1 MSMKSNMAALIDQAA
16 RLAGQRVTGAR
27 LGDIDKL
34 IDQMDEGA
42 GATALFAAAWRA
54 ADLDGT
60 PVRLNNPTP
69 VNLPFVVYSNGLG
82 WVMMQSFGVDGFWH
96 GMGID
101 APYKAPAEI
110 QPEAETI
117 MPPSFD
123 ESLTAPAEDAEI
135 ISESTTAEPENIDVP
150 PENKSQRPEIL
161 IEKLDG
167 ITCISLPQRSGV
179 AQARPSAMS
188 LVRSALWA
196 RKGVFIDAV
205 LATVLI
211 NLLTLATSLYSMQ
224 VFDRV
229 IPSEGFQTLWV
240 LTIGVSLSIC
250 LEFMLKHVRSR
261 TVDHTCNGVDH
272 KLSEWFFN
280 RMLGIRMEARPA
292 SVGTLASQIK
302 GFEMVRGVLASTSL
316 FVIADVPFAIFFL
329 FVIFLIGGWV
339 VAVPIV
345 AMPIALVAGVMFQR
359 AIQQHTR
366 LNLSAS
372 NRKAG
377 LLVEAVDGAESLKTN
392 SAEWIVQAR
401 WNRLVQETSHA
412 EQSIRNYSALSQNLT
427 VGFQQLS
434 YIALVAVGAY
444 FVTQNEMTM
453 GALLACSIIGN
464 RAMMPIVQLP
474 GVMVQWALARAAIEG
489 LEQVINLPNE
499 ADEAHHA
506 LTPQT
511 LDGSFRFERTRFS
524 YGMGP
529 QGRVVLEIEHLN
541 IKPGE
546 RVGLIGPIGSGKS
559 TFLKLASG
567 LYRPAAGKVFLG
579 GVDLAL
585 LSSPV
590 MREIIGYLPQEAKL
604 FSGTLRDNL
613 TIGLPDPGEEAILAA
628 SRRTGL
634 IDLILGQP
642 KGLALELTE
651 GGRGVSGGQKQLI
664 AVTRMLLAKPKV
676 WLLDEPTGS
685 MDSATESR
693 IVNLLRELSA
703 EGVTLI
709 VTTHK
714 TALLP
719 LLDRLIILQG
729 GRLLLDG
736 PRDAV
741 LQKISGQAPRPEAQS
756 QGVAT

>member
-1 MSMKSNMAALIDQAA
+1 MKSNIAALIDQSA
-16 RLAGQRVTGAR
+16 RLAGQRVAGAR
-27 LGDIDKL
+27 LTGIDAL
-34 IDQMDEGA
+34 VDQLDEGA
-42 GATALFAAAWRA
+42 GATALFAGAWRA

-69 VNLPFVVYSNGLG
+69 VNLPFVAYSDGLG
-82 WVMMQSFGVDGFWH
+82 WVMVQSFGADSFWR
-96 GMGID
+96 GMN
-101 APYKAPAEI
+101 ANQE
-110 QPEAETI
+110 EL
-117 MPPSFD
+117 
-123 ESLTAPAEDAEI
+123 SL
-135 ISESTTAEPENIDVP
+135 EN
-150 PENKSQRPEIL
+150 
-161 IEKLDG
+161 LDG
-167 ITCISLPQRSGV
+167 VTCISLPQRSAV
-179 AQARPSAMS
+179 AQARPTAFG
-188 LVRSALWA
+188 LVRNALWA
-196 RKGVFIDAV
+196 RKSVFIDAV
-205 LATVLI
+205 LATALI

-229 IPSEGFQTLWV
+229 IPSEGFHTLWV
-240 LTIGVSLSIC
+240 LSLGVTLSIC
-250 LEFMLKHVRSR
+250 LEFMLKQVRSR
-261 TVDHTCNGVDH
+261 TIDHTCNGIDH

-316 FVIADVPFAIFFL
+316 FVLADVPFAVFFL
-329 FVIFLIGGWV
+329 LVIALIGGWV
-339 VAVPIV
+339 VVVPLV
-345 AMPIALVAGVMFQR
+345 AMPIALVAGIMFQR

-392 SAEWIVQAR
+392 SAEWSVQGR

-412 EQSIRNYSALSQNLT
+412 EQSIRDYSALSQNMT

-434 YIALVAVGAY
+434 YIALVAAGAY
-444 FVTQNEMTM
+444 AVTENEMTM

-474 GVMVQWALARAAIEG
+474 GVMVQWALARAAMEG

-499 ADEAHHA
+499 ADEVHHA
-506 LTPQT
+506 LAPQT
-511 LDGSFRFERTRFS
+511 LEGSLRFERTRFA
-524 YGMGP
+524 YGAA
-529 QGRVVLEIEHLN
+529 GRVVLEIEHLD

-546 RVGLIGPIGSGKS
+546 RVGLVGPIGSGKS
-559 TFLKLASG
+559 TLLKLASG

-579 GVDLAL
+579 GMDVAL

-590 MREIIGYLPQEAKL
+590 TREIIGYLPQEAKL

-613 TIGLPDPGEEAILAA
+613 VLGLPDPGEETILAA
-628 SRRTGL
+628 ARRTGL

-664 AVTRMLLAKPKV
+664 AITRMLLAKPKV

-685 MDSATESR
+685 MDSVTESR
-693 IVNLLRELSA
+693 IVNLLRELSS
-703 EGVTLI
+703 EGTTLI

-719 LLDRLIILQG
+719 LLERLIILQG
-729 GRLLLDG
+729 GRLLIDG

-741 LQKISGQAPRPEAQS
+741 LAKISGQGQAKPAV
-756 QGVAT
+756 QGAV

>member
-1 MSMKSNMAALIDQAA
+1 MSMKSNIAALIDQSA
-16 RLAGQRVTGAR
+16 RLAGQRVAGAR
-27 LGDIDKL
+27 LTGIDAL
-34 IDQMDEGA
+34 VDQLDEGA
-42 GATALFAAAWRA
+42 GATALFAGAWRA

-60 PVRLNNPTP
+60 PIRLNNPTP
-69 VNLPFVVYSNGLG
+69 VNLPFVAYSDGLG
-82 WVMMQSFGVDGFWH
+82 WMMVQSFGADSLWRGMNASNEELSLENFDG
-96 GMGID
+96 
-101 APYKAPAEI
+101 
-110 QPEAETI
+110 
-117 MPPSFD
+117 
-123 ESLTAPAEDAEI
+123 
-135 ISESTTAEPENIDVP
+135 V
-150 PENKSQRPEIL
+150 
-161 IEKLDG
+161 
-167 ITCISLPQRSGV
+167 TCVSLPQRSAV
-179 AQARPSAMS
+179 AQARPTAFG
-188 LVRSALWA
+188 LVRNALWA
-196 RKGVFIDAV
+196 RKSVFIDAV
-205 LATVLI
+205 LATALI

-229 IPSEGFQTLWV
+229 IPSEGFHTLWV
-240 LTIGVSLSIC
+240 LSLGVTLSIC
-250 LEFMLKHVRSR
+250 LEFMLKQVRSR
-261 TVDHTCNGVDH
+261 TIDHTCNGIDH

-316 FVIADVPFAIFFL
+316 FVLADVPFAIFFL
-329 FVIFLIGGWV
+329 LVISFIGGWV
-339 VAVPIV
+339 VIVPIV
-345 AMPIALVAGVMFQR
+345 AMPIALVAGIMFQR

-392 SAEWIVQAR
+392 SAEWSVQGR

-412 EQSIRNYSALSQNLT
+412 EQSIRDYSALSQNMT

-434 YIALVAVGAY
+434 YIALVAAGAY
-444 FVTQNEMTM
+444 AVTENEMTM

-474 GVMVQWALARAAIEG
+474 GVMVQWALARAAMEG

-499 ADEAHHA
+499 ADEVHHA
-506 LTPQT
+506 LAPQT
-511 LDGSFRFERTRFS
+511 LEGSLRFERTRFA
-524 YGMGP
+524 YGAA
-529 QGRVVLEIEHLN
+529 GRVVLEIEHLD

-546 RVGLIGPIGSGKS
+546 RVGLVGAIGSGKS
-559 TFLKLASG
+559 TLLKLASG

-579 GVDLAL
+579 GMDVAL

-590 MREIIGYLPQEAKL
+590 TREIIGYLPQEAKL

-613 TIGLPDPGEEAILAA
+613 VLGLPDPGEETILAA
-628 SRRTGL
+628 ARRTGL

-664 AVTRMLLAKPKV
+664 AITRMLLAKPKV

-685 MDSATESR
+685 MDSVTESR
-693 IVNLLRELSA
+693 IVNLLRELSS
-703 EGVTLI
+703 EGTTLI

-719 LLDRLIILQG
+719 LLERLIILQG
-729 GRLLLDG
+729 GRLLIDG

-741 LQKISGQAPRPEAQS
+741 LAKISGQGQAKPA
-756 QGVAT
+756 V

>member
-1 MSMKSNMAALIDQAA
+1 MSMKSNIAALIDQSA
-16 RLAGQRVTGAR
+16 RLAGQRVAGAR
-27 LGDIDKL
+27 LTGIDAL
-34 IDQMDEGA
+34 VDQLDEGA
-42 GATALFAAAWRA
+42 GATALFAGAWRA

-60 PVRLNNPTP
+60 PIRLNNPTP
-69 VNLPFVVYSNGLG
+69 VNLPFVAYSDGLG
-82 WVMMQSFGVDGFWH
+82 WMMVQSFGADSLWR
-96 GMGID
+96 GMN
-101 APYKAPAEI
+101 ASNE
-110 QPEAETI
+110 EL
-117 MPPSFD
+117 
-123 ESLTAPAEDAEI
+123 SL
-135 ISESTTAEPENIDVP
+135 EN
-150 PENKSQRPEIL
+150 
-161 IEKLDG
+161 LDG
-167 ITCISLPQRSGV
+167 VTCVSLPQRSAV
-179 AQARPSAMS
+179 AQARPTAFG
-188 LVRSALWA
+188 LVRNALWA
-196 RKGVFIDAV
+196 RKSVFIDAV
-205 LATVLI
+205 LATALI

-229 IPSEGFQTLWV
+229 IPSEGFHTLWV
-240 LTIGVSLSIC
+240 LSLGVTLSIC
-250 LEFMLKHVRSR
+250 LEFMLKQVRSR
-261 TVDHTCNGVDH
+261 TIDHTCNGIDH

-316 FVIADVPFAIFFL
+316 FVLADVPFAIFFL
-329 FVIFLIGGWV
+329 LVISFIGGWV
-339 VAVPIV
+339 VIVPIV
-345 AMPIALVAGVMFQR
+345 AMPIALVAGIMFQR

-392 SAEWIVQAR
+392 SAEWSVQGR

-412 EQSIRNYSALSQNLT
+412 EQSIRDYSALSQNMT

-434 YIALVAVGAY
+434 YIALVAAGAY
-444 FVTQNEMTM
+444 AVTENEMTM

-474 GVMVQWALARAAIEG
+474 GVMVQWALARAAMEG

-499 ADEAHHA
+499 ADEVHHA
-506 LTPQT
+506 LAPQT
-511 LDGSFRFERTRFS
+511 LEGSLRFERTRFA
-524 YGMGP
+524 YGAA
-529 QGRVVLEIEHLN
+529 GRVVLEIEHLD

-546 RVGLIGPIGSGKS
+546 RVGLVGPIGSGKS
-559 TFLKLASG
+559 TLLKLASG

-579 GVDLAL
+579 GMDVAL

-590 MREIIGYLPQEAKL
+590 TREIIGYLPQEAKL

-613 TIGLPDPGEEAILAA
+613 VLGLPDPGEETILAA
-628 SRRTGL
+628 ARRTGL

-664 AVTRMLLAKPKV
+664 AITRMLLAKPKV

-685 MDSATESR
+685 MDSVTESR
-693 IVNLLRELSA
+693 IVNLLRELSS
-703 EGVTLI
+703 EGTTLI

-719 LLDRLIILQG
+719 LLERLIILQG
-729 GRLLLDG
+729 GRLLIDG

-741 LQKISGQAPRPEAQS
+741 LAKISGQGQAKPAV
-756 QGVAT
+756 QGAV

>member
-1 MSMKSNMAALIDQAA
+1 MKINMAALIDQAA
-16 RLAGQRVTGAR
+16 RLAGQRVAGAR

-42 GATALFAAAWRA
+42 DVTAMFAAAWRA

-60 PVRLNNPTP
+60 PVRLNNPSP
-69 VNLPFVVYSNGLG
+69 VNLPFVAYSNGLG
-82 WVMMQSFGVDGFWH
+82 WVMMQSFGADGFWH
-96 GMGID
+96 GMSI
-101 APYKAPAEI
+101 YVQNQTPAKI

-117 MPPSFD
+117 TPPSFD
-123 ESLTAPAEDAEI
+123 ELLTAPAEDAEI
-135 ISESTTAEPENIDVP
+135 ISESTTTEPENIDVP

-161 IEKLDG
+161 LEKLDG
-167 ITCISLPQRSGV
+167 ITCILLPQRSGV

-196 RKGVFIDAV
+196 RKGVFVDAV
-205 LATVLI
+205 LATMLI

-359 AIQQHTR
+359 AIQHHTR

-489 LEQVINLPNE
+489 LEQIINLPNE

-664 AVTRMLLAKPKV
+664 AVT
-676 WLLDEPTGS
+676 
-685 MDSATESR
+685 
-693 IVNLLRELSA
+693 
-703 EGVTLI
+703 
-709 VTTHK
+709 
-714 TALLP
+714 
-719 LLDRLIILQG
+719 
-729 GRLLLDG
+729 
-736 PRDAV
+736 
-741 LQKISGQAPRPEAQS
+741 
-756 QGVAT
+756 